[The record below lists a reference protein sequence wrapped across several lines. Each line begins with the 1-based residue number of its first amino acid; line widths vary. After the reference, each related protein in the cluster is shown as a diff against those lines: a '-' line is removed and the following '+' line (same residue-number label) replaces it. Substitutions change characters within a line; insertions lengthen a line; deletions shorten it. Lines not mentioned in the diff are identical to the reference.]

1 MFASGWPNPF
11 LKPKVL
17 WERIGVTE
25 GSAQRRSP
33 IFQKPD
39 QPNTACCGFNIYHF
53 AGVTPLI
60 NLVDLNQIFQE

>member
-25 GSAQRRSP
+25 GSAQGRNP
-33 IFQKPD
+33 IFQTIRPD
-39 QPNTACCGFNIYHF
+39 QHIPLLFKLLQFCRRDTA
-53 AGVTPLI
+53 A
-60 NLVDLNQIFQE
+60 